1 MKTIAMLNAKGGVGK
16 TTSALCFADILA
28 RDYDKRV
35 LVIDLD
41 AQRNTGS
48 QLGAGGCEI
57 GVDTLLLDKDADIRE
72 LIRHTPFE
80 RIDVLP
86 CTTRLE
92 EANLKVLLDTS
103 SVQQF
108 RLKRHL
114 RRVSGDYD
122 YCILDC
128 PTAIKNISTING
140 LAFTDDVLVPL
151 TADDYSLQGLTDIVA
166 VINDVKEYNDE
177 IDLRGCFITQ
187 WENNNCHKA
196 VATQLADALGNRR
209 LTAMKKLLEE
219 GDTRWQMVPCV
230 VSNPPELD
238 LPISDELKELYA
250 LTTTNAE
257 QRSKTDHDKMLDI
270 QAMRRIYTALK
281 DAGYPL
287 AEYQRSFV
295 AANLNMSESQ
305 VQRLE
310 YLDGHLND
318 GFKQL
323 MAAEKLPST
332 VATMISKLPEE
343 DQAALLQRQREDP
356 AAFNTGTVMTYLREK
371 SKAAEEQAATDDT
384 GAELTVGKD
393 FIAEIRQQVRDIDF
407 LLSKGDRRIQKG
419 RSAKLLR
426 LQKQVREKL
435 EDMFEVIDLGVK
447 K

>member
-92 EANLKVLLDTS
+92 EANLKVLLGTS

-196 VATQLADALGNRR
+196 VATQLADALGNRAYKTHIR
-209 LTAMKKLLEE
+209 KAVKVKEATFTPGSLIDFARNCTAVQDYRALVKEYLEE
-219 GDTRWQMVPCV
+219 D
-230 VSNPPELD
+230 
-238 LPISDELKELYA
+238 
-250 LTTTNAE
+250 
-257 QRSKTDHDKMLDI
+257 
-270 QAMRRIYTALK
+270 
-281 DAGYPL
+281 
-287 AEYQRSFV
+287 
-295 AANLNMSESQ
+295 
-305 VQRLE
+305 
-310 YLDGHLND
+310 
-318 GFKQL
+318 
-323 MAAEKLPST
+323 
-332 VATMISKLPEE
+332 
-343 DQAALLQRQREDP
+343 
-356 AAFNTGTVMTYLREK
+356 
-371 SKAAEEQAATDDT
+371 
-384 GAELTVGKD
+384 
-393 FIAEIRQQVRDIDF
+393 
-407 LLSKGDRRIQKG
+407 
-419 RSAKLLR
+419 
-426 LQKQVREKL
+426 
-435 EDMFEVIDLGVK
+435 
-447 K
+447 

>member
-28 RDYDKRV
+28 RDYGKRV

-41 AQRNTGS
+41 AQCNTGS

-196 VATQLADALGNRR
+196 VATQLADALGNR
-209 LTAMKKLLEE
+209 AYK
-219 GDTRWQMVPCV
+219 
-230 VSNPPELD
+230 
-238 LPISDELKELYA
+238 
-250 LTTTNAE
+250 TT
-257 QRSKTDHDKMLDI
+257 SV
-270 QAMRRIYTALK
+270 RR
-281 DAGYPL
+281 
-287 AEYQRSFV
+287 
-295 AANLNMSESQ
+295 
-305 VQRLE
+305 
-310 YLDGHLND
+310 
-318 GFKQL
+318 
-323 MAAEKLPST
+323 
-332 VATMISKLPEE
+332 
-343 DQAALLQRQREDP
+343 
-356 AAFNTGTVMTYLREK
+356 
-371 SKAAEEQAATDDT
+371 
-384 GAELTVGKD
+384 
-393 FIAEIRQQVRDIDF
+393 
-407 LLSKGDRRIQKG
+407 
-419 RSAKLLR
+419 
-426 LQKQVREKL
+426 
-435 EDMFEVIDLGVK
+435 
-447 K
+447 